1 MRLRLSKFNIYNV
14 LIPIHHDLSLPYV
27 PHLLGFHL
35 ILLISQEY
43 TCNWKDKWNINEYN
57 HTFWCDDLMLF
68 LAKKWCLTSLGHK
81 QLHPIDKCC
90 DKWLFSLTTKSKI
103 KSQGWEKLR
112 KFIQEKFEKKFK
124 NFPSLLSFYVKLCKH
139 GNYFF

>member
-1 MRLRLSKFNIYNV
+1 MSLFQSTMTSVCFMFHTCLDFTWFFWFLKS
-14 LIPIHHDLSLPYV
+14 IPVTEKISE
-27 PHLLGFHL
+27 
-35 ILLISQEY
+35 ILMNTITHSDVM
-43 TCNWKDKWNINEYN
+43 TSC
-57 HTFWCDDLMLF
+57 FF
-68 LAKKWCLTSLGHK
+68 LQKKWCLTSLGHK

-90 DKWLFSLTTKSKI
+90 DKWLFPLTSKSKI

-139 GNYFF
+139 GHYFF